1 MLDLIK
7 QKNIIILEK
16 IHIFIFGH
24 SMSDTMKSFIYNLS
38 WSVIGYFLSGV
49 ILISINIIMGRVLGP
64 EEYGRYSLIV
74 VIATL
79 SSTIMFFGLDSTS
92 IKFISHQNTKEQ
104 RDKSISNSII
114 FITLTSLLFLIIFLL
129 FTSKIAYFL
138 QTSNVIIQLGLI
150 LGLIITFRTLFDNII
165 KSMNLFKFQ
174 SAIKVFEA
182 ITILLLTLGL
192 LMFVQNLKIYNFYL
206 IFAVAYI
213 FSVIIILK
221 KVKINIRSWDKVL
234 WSKMFVYW
242 KAAVIISLVSIFI
255 NTADR
260 FFIFNYLGPSQLGI
274 YTAYLLSSTVIVGQ
288 FAIALLNVLF
298 PSINIADNKKVI
310 LKKIDTL
317 TRISFFPLLLI
328 FSLLSVFTMKLF
340 GSQYELNLFYVILV
354 SFISYLQIIIVF
366 YGSIMSSSAI
376 LLNIGKKFAL
386 LKPIVFVLVYL
397 ILIYNPK
404 LISVAIFFIL
414 TIISYLY
421 EIIACRIC
429 FRKI

>member
-1 MLDLIK
+1 MRK
-7 QKNIIILEK
+7 KIIILLEK
-16 IHIFIFGH
+16 IHILIFGH

-38 WSVIGYFLSGV
+38 WSIIGYFFSG
-49 ILISINIIMGRVLGP
+49 LIIYTINIIMGRVLGP
-64 EEYGRYSLIV
+64 EEFGKYSLIL
-74 VIATL
+74 VIATF
-79 SSTIMFFGLDSTS
+79 SSIIMFFGLDSTS

-104 RDKSISNSII
+104 RNKSISNSVI
-114 FITLTSLLFLIIFLL
+114 FITATSLLFLIIFLL
-129 FTSKIAYFL
+129 FTDKIAYFL
-138 QTSNVIIQLGLI
+138 QTSNVIIQLGLV

-165 KSMNLFKFQ
+165 KSMGLFKLQ

-182 ITILLLTLGL
+182 IFILLLVVGL
-192 LMFVQNLKIYNFYL
+192 LMFVQNLKIYSFYS
-206 IFAVAYI
+206 IFAVTYI
-213 FSVIIILK
+213 FSVTIILK

-242 KAAVIISLVSIFI
+242 KAAVVISLISILI

-288 FAIALLNVLF
+288 FATALLNVLF
-298 PSINIADNKKVI
+298 PSINMADNKKVI

-328 FSLLSVFTMKLF
+328 FSLLSIFTMKLF
-340 GSQYELNLFYVILV
+340 GSKYELDLFYVVLV

-366 YGSIMSSSAI
+366 YGSIMSSSAD
-376 LLNIGKKFAL
+376 LLNIGKYFAVFKPSIFIIAYL
-386 LKPIVFVLVYL
+386 LL
-397 ILIYNPK
+397 IHNPK
-404 LISVAIFFIL
+404 FISITTFFIL
-414 TIISYLY
+414 TIISYMY
-421 EIIACRIC
+421 EIIGCRIC